1 MSDVLYNQIKSIAS
15 QLTPIEMA
23 RLAGWL
29 EAAADMGLRE
39 RGQSPTK
46 STHLKDRYGDWS
58 DVHVSDSDI
67 EEVRRDMLMNFPH
80 EDI

>member
-1 MSDVLYNQIKSIAS
+1 MSDALYNQIKSIAS

-29 EAAADMGLRE
+29 EAAADRGLRE
-39 RGQSPTK
+39 VGQSTK
-46 STHLKDRYGDWS
+46 STHLKDLYGDWS
-58 DVHVSDSDI
+58 DVHLTDEDI
-67 EEVRRDMLMNFPH
+67 EEVRRDMLANFPH

>member
-15 QLTPIEMA
+15 QLTPIEMV

-29 EAAADMGLRE
+29 EAAADMSFRE

-46 STHLKDRYGDWS
+46 PTHLKDHYGNWS
-58 DVHVSDSDI
+58 EVRVSDNDI
-67 EEVRRDMLMNFPH
+67 EEVRRDMFLHHPR
-80 EDI
+80 

>member
-15 QLTPIEMA
+15 QLTPMEMV

-29 EAAADMGLRE
+29 EAAAADIGLRE
-39 RGQSPTK
+39 VGQSPK
-46 STHLKDRYGDWS
+46 STHLKDLYGDWL
-58 DVHVSDSDI
+58 DVHVTDEDI
-67 EEVRRDMLMNFPH
+67 EAVRRDMLASFPH